1 MLDLSTFA
9 FYSAIVLAVGFA
21 LYRAA
26 LPKPIP
32 GIPYNAESAKRI
44 LGKLWGYPFNKM
56 LVTNFASSI

>member
-9 FYSAIVLAVGFA
+9 FYGAVVLAVGFA

-32 GIPYNAESAKRI
+32 GIPYNAESAKNI
-44 LGKLWGYPFNKM
+44 LGKL
-56 LVTNFASSI
+56 